1 MPTTAMNFTLSSTY
15 LTNLTSGGAGN
26 GVYVN
31 ATAFDGNGNFVG
43 TVNLIS
49 NGVASGTNALQLTNN
64 STLTGGNVII
74 TVQETHGS
82 AIAPLTLNSSTT
94 IGSLLNTAN
103 ATASNYRY
111 DAIEVTLL
119 GEGSDV
125 ADLTNIVQFGAP
137 MSLSVSY
144 SGASGLP
151 TDTRGYA
158 ISGQTLINDL
168 IALSPAGSQNYPF
181 APGSPLNQQRE
192 TLSLANNVNP
202 NPLNVA
208 TDWNSYVKGFQSVT
222 GDVYLAA
229 YFNGVAGGPGPSLS
243 FYSVNYDSGA
253 GVFWLNPVELKG
265 ISTTN
270 YSLRIPAFQTS
281 GSQVNALT
289 QNIYTQGGTL
299 DVYTAQGGTLV
310 QTYNTFT
317 PNNAYGNIAKY
328 LVAGFDAG
336 FWGGSAHSANPN
348 AAGKIDLNQTWN
360 WGANYAYAAINAP
373 AGSGNFGYT
382 NSIGTGTGTVGDPD
396 RKMYYDPFAAE
407 FFKNSNAYGYSYS
420 DLISNGGG
428 VNPGIS
434 VYDPG
439 TKTNVTAIGVTLF
452 DISETPTGYKAPTF
466 SYVPPT
472 GATYS
477 PAATAS
483 TDQFLFDFSLA
494 GKYAPVAG
502 TAMAFR
508 FYAPGQA
515 QAGSDGFVTLALPT
529 NYNQIYSL
537 TNSGGHW
544 TLTAN
549 GSSGAIGY
557 FNITGAP
564 VTADGSTGWYQIVL
578 GTGASAKTYNIYA
591 HGTANTV
598 TSAVIDGGAEALL
611 IAGQPNQVKF
621 AFNPGG
627 SITFD
632 PAYFASSDPSPPP
645 PPPQTLA
652 APLAGNLTSGTFNQ
666 FATLHDIKQG
676 DVAFSWSSSGDGNK
690 IEAGNIAEIKLADKG
705 HADWI
710 MLPILT
716 QSDLS
721 GDWVT
726 KLSSQFGNG
735 DYSAF
740 MQQYRP
746 TDYALDKPIDA
757 ATVNVDF
764 SVNLD
769 TLGLTTAGSGKALGL
784 DAGIS
789 TTTGNWIELAT
800 TSSSLHNG
808 TLIAYA
814 TDAAGNMLGR
824 DGSITTSLQDAALGR
839 VGSVASDSGTTFF
852 SGKQSI
858 YLEVGQELHFAIVT
872 GNGVVDT
879 NPNVTITG
887 SGATRSVT
895 VSDSAGSLALTAQ
908 IDNTLSEAATLAAS
922 QRITDHAWVYLTQ
935 GAQVSVDLAWSGDYV
950 NTLHFV
956 QIDVNPADATQWQV
970 GGVAYGN
977 TDAFRNAVQSNWE
990 FTSTQGHSTG
1000 TANATWTVNGGSG
1013 YYAPV
1018 LVTPDG
1024 TWMLNNSLTNN
1035 ANADGRQHV
1044 RNFGE
1049 NVFGFED
1056 TSAAK
1061 GADFDY
1067 NDMIVKLTVL

>member
-1 MPTTAMNFTLSSTY
+1 MNFALSSTY
-15 LTNLTSGGAGN
+15 QNNLTSSGAGNN

-43 TVNLIS
+43 TINLIS
-49 NGVASGTNALQLTNN
+49 NGVMSGTSSLQLTNGT
-64 STLTGGNVII
+64 TLTGGNVVI
-74 TVQETHGS
+74 TVQQTGGT
-82 AIAPLTLNSSTT
+82 IAPLTLNSSTT
-94 IGSLLNTAN
+94 IGSLLNTGN

-168 IALSPAGSQNYPF
+168 IALSPSGSQNYSF

-208 TDWNSYVKGFQSVT
+208 SDWNSYVTGFQSVT

-229 YFNGVAGGPGPSLS
+229 YFNGVSGGPGPSLS
-243 FYSVNYDSGA
+243 YYNVAYDSSA
-253 GVFWLNPVELKG
+253 GVFWLNPVALNG

-270 YSLRIPAFQTS
+270 YSLRIPATQTS

-299 DVYTAQGGTLV
+299 DVYTAQNGTLV

-336 FWGGSAHSANPN
+336 FWGGSANSANPLST
-348 AAGKIDLNQTWN
+348 GKIDLNQTWN

-373 AGSGNFGYT
+373 AGSGSFGYT
-382 NSIGTGTGTVGDPD
+382 NSIGTGTGTVGDPA

-407 FFKNSNAYGYSYS
+407 FFKSSNAYGYSYS

-439 TKTNVTAIGVTLF
+439 TKTNVTAIDVKLF
-452 DISETPTGYKAPTF
+452 DLSETPTGYKPPTFNYVAPTG
-466 SYVPPT
+466 S
-472 GATYS
+472 TYS
-477 PAATAS
+477 PAATATS
-483 TDQFLFDFSLA
+483 DQFLFDFSLA
-494 GKYAPVAG
+494 GKYAPVSG
-502 TAMAFR
+502 TPMAFR

-515 QAGSDGFVTLALPT
+515 QAGSDGFVTFNLPV

-537 TNSGGHW
+537 TNSGGQW

-549 GSSGAIGY
+549 ASSGAIGY

-564 VTADGSTGWYQIVL
+564 MTSDGSTSWYQIVL
-578 GTGASAKTYNIYA
+578 GTGSSAKTYNIYA
-591 HGTANTV
+591 HGTASTV
-598 TSAVIDGGAEALL
+598 TSAVIDGGAEAQL
-611 IAGQPNQVKF
+611 IPGQANQVKF
-621 AFNPGG
+621 SFNPGG

-632 PAYFASSDPSPPP
+632 PAYFASSNPTPPT
-645 PPPQTLA
+645 PPPQNLA
-652 APLAGNLTSGTFNQ
+652 APLVGTLNSGGSFNQ
-666 FATLHDIKQG
+666 FASLLDLKQS
-676 DVAFSWSSSGDGNK
+676 DVAFSWSSTGDGNK
-690 IEAGNIAEIKLADKG
+690 IEAGNIAEIRLADKDN
-705 HADWI
+705 ADWI
-710 MLPILT
+710 MTPIIT
-716 QSDLS
+716 QSTLN

-746 TDYALDKPIDA
+746 TDYDLNNPVDS
-757 ATVNVDF
+757 ATVAVDF

-769 TLGLTTAGSGKALGL
+769 TLGLVSADGGTALGLTAGGSTTAG
-784 DAGIS
+784 
-789 TTTGNWIELAT
+789 NWIQLNA
-800 TSSSLHNG
+800 TSSTLPNG

-814 TDAAGNMLGR
+814 TDASGNMIAR
-824 DGSITTSLQDAALGR
+824 DGSITTSLDAAALGR
-839 VGSVASDSGTTFF
+839 IGSVASDSGATFF
-852 SGKQSI
+852 SGEQSI
-858 YLEVGQELHFAIVT
+858 YLPVGQELHFAIVA

-879 NPNVTITG
+879 TPTVSVTG
-887 SGATRSVT
+887 SGPTLGIS
-895 VSDSAGSLALTAQ
+895 VSDSFGRINLTAQ
-908 IDNTLSEAATLAAS
+908 VDNTLSESATLAAS
-922 QRITDHAWVYLTQ
+922 QRLTDHGWIYLTQ
-935 GAQVSVDLAWSGDYV
+935 NAQVGVNLAWSGDYV

-956 QIDVNPADATQWQV
+956 RIDVNPADATQWQV
-970 GGVAYGN
+970 GGVAYGD

-990 FTSTQGHSTG
+990 FMSTQGHSTG
-1000 TANATWTVNGGSG
+1000 TANAVWSVQGDSG

-1024 TWMLNNSLTNN
+1024 MWMLNNSATST
-1035 ANADGRQHV
+1035 ANSDGRQHV
-1044 RNFGE
+1044 RTFGE

-1056 TSAAK
+1056 TIASK

-1067 NDMIVKLTVL
+1067 NDMIVKLTML